1 MLFEKH
7 GFFEVLLPCPYCA
20 GPWKSI
26 LKKID
31 HGGFIPHGMDIG
43 QKNLDP
49 FPDFPEMRNIKCITN
64 IIRILK
70 LNYCVNL
77 SFGEKI

>member
-1 MLFEKH
+1 
-7 GFFEVLLPCPYCA
+7 
-20 GPWKSI
+20 
-26 LKKID
+26 
-31 HGGFIPHGMDIG
+31 MDIG
-43 QKNLDP
+43 QKNFDP

-77 SFGEKI
+77 SLGEKI